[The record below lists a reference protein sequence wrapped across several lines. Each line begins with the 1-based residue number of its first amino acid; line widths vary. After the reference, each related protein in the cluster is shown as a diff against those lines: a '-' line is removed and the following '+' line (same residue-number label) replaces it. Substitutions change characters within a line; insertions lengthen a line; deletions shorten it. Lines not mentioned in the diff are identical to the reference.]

1 MLEKTIESPL
11 DSKEIK
17 PVNPEGN
24 QPWVFT
30 GRTDGEAEALILWLP
45 DVKSWFFGKDP
56 DAGKDRRQEKGAPE
70 DEMVGWHHRFNAH
83 EFEPAPGDGEGQGSL
98 VCCSP
103 SGRKAST
110 EGMNNIWSGC
120 QSCRSE
126 PLTCGIWCCLWID
139 NVRIE
144 LYYIERVSSWC
155 QRIAWWHELRAHM
168 LKQVSESSKVTST
181 LLMHIFLETW
191 IYLQVY
197 SKDSVYWVTVTTEVV
212 QFKFL

>member
-1 MLEKTIESPL
+1 MVKLKLQYFGYLMWRADSLEKTLMLGKIE
-11 DSKEIK
+11 
-17 PVNPEGN
+17 
-24 QPWVFT
+24 
-30 GRTDGEAEALILWLP
+30 GR
-45 DVKSWFFGKDP
+45 
-56 DAGKDRRQEKGAPE
+56 RRRGAPE

-83 EFEPAPGDGEGQGSL
+83 EFEPAPGVGEGQGSL

-103 SGRKAST
+103 LGRKAST
-110 EGMNNIWSGC
+110 EGLNNIWSGC

-144 LYYIERVSSWC
+144 LYYIDRVSSWC
-155 QRIAWWHELRAHM
+155 QRTAWWRELRAHM
-168 LKQVSESSKVTST
+168 LKLVSESSKVTST